1 VNFLTCRGKGEQKFC
16 ASEIFRFFDNQNRD
30 ISSNVDLIAS
40 ATTVTLTFK
49 YQKKD
54 VRNETISHQRS
65 GDSLGNREMCPVRAA
80 VETVKRLRSFNIPQE
95 KLIDTPINYI
105 EIGGKGF
112 SIPSSLILLK
122 IRRAVS
128 QVGHSALGFSANK
141 VDMHSNRS
149 GGAMGMFLSGTP
161 VYTIMLMGRWS
172 SDAFMRY
179 IRKQELSLS
188 HGITAKMLTY
198 EQFYTVPDFV
208 HNAADGDTRSC
219 SNTNLATTA
228 NFNASHANMRR
239 GLHPTFH
246 LSH

>member
-1 VNFLTCRGKGEQKFC
+1 MNFLTCRGKGEQKFC

-112 SIPSSLILLK
+112 SISSSLILLK
-122 IRRAVS
+122 IRQAVS
-128 QVGHSALGFSANK
+128 QLGHSALGFSANK

-161 VYTIMLMGRWS
+161 VYTIMLMGR
-172 SDAFMRY
+172 
-179 IRKQELSLS
+179 
-188 HGITAKMLTY
+188 
-198 EQFYTVPDFV
+198 
-208 HNAADGDTRSC
+208 
-219 SNTNLATTA
+219 
-228 NFNASHANMRR
+228 
-239 GLHPTFH
+239 
-246 LSH
+246 